1 MSEGPVNTIPGDRP
15 TADRRILRF
24 IAFGVV
30 VVLAVSGL
38 TARLFYLQITHV
50 DAFVQKATQNRTV
63 AQAIPSTRGLIYDR
77 SGNPL
82 VVNDPTYVIKI
93 RPADLPDTQRD
104 AVVAQLARLLN
115 MDPGDINASIDS
127 NPGSR
132 FDLVRVAQGVPR
144 GTADLIAEEGSQ
156 LPGVEV
162 AVETQ
167 RRYLDGTLLSQIV
180 GYTGPVDAR
189 ELAELK
195 ASGYL
200 SDDLI
205 GKTGV
210 EAQYE
215 SQLRGSYGSET
226 VERDAVGRKIQ
237 VLSTDKQ
244 PVPGDSLQLTID
256 TKEQELAL
264 KVVKWAMKTA
274 HLKSAV
280 MIVENPQ
287 TGEILAMVSTPT
299 YDNNAFANGISSKA
313 YSALIKDPNQPLLN
327 HAIAEQFPPGST
339 YKLVTGLG
347 VLADGKLG
355 PTERVAT
362 HPFVLVGNTRFW
374 DWNRRGFG
382 ALTILDGFG
391 NSSDTFFYQM
401 AQRLGITRLA
411 YWAHQLGFG
420 AKTGIDLP
428 GEAPGIV
435 PSEQWKQ
442 DTFGQPIQEGEVL
455 QAGIGQGYDTA
466 TPLQVLNAYSAVAN
480 GGTLYQPQVVRQI
493 LAPDGSIVRPFT
505 PKVIRKIKAPKEDIT
520 LMRLAARRVV
530 QIRHTYNLVDLP
542 LVVAGKTGTAEF
554 GVRDAQGR
562 LPFHEWFVGFVP
574 AHGDI
579 SKPDSQLAVIAF
591 AEDANTVGNV
601 ATEMVKYYLQLHYH
615 LKVDLRLNYLLKKG
629 NFYGGN

>member
-1 MSEGPVNTIPGDRP
+1 MSAIPGDRP
-15 TADRRILRF
+15 SADRRILRF
-24 IAFGVV
+24 IAFGIVV
-30 VVLAVSGL
+30 ILGISGL
-38 TARLFYLQITHV
+38 TARLFYLQINHV
-50 DAFVQKATQNRTV
+50 DAVAQQPAQTRTI

-77 SGNPL
+77 AGNPL
-82 VVNDPTYVIKI
+82 VVNDPSYAVKV
-93 RPADLPDTQRD
+93 RPADLPDTKRD
-104 AVVAQLARLLN
+104 AVVAQLATLLK
-115 MDPGDINASIDS
+115 MDPGDINAAIDS

-144 GTADLIAEEGSQ
+144 ATADLIAEEGSQ

-162 AVETQ
+162 SVETQ
-167 RRYLDGTLLSQIV
+167 RRYLDGTLMSQLV
-180 GYTGPVDAR
+180 GYTGPIDAK
-189 ELAELK
+189 ELAALK
-195 ASGYL
+195 TTGYL
-200 SDDLI
+200 PDDLI

-215 SQLRGSYGSET
+215 SALRGTYGSET
-226 VERDAVGRKIQ
+226 VELDAVGRKIQ
-237 VLSTDKQ
+237 VLATDQQ
-244 PVPGDSLQLTID
+244 PKPGDSLQLTID
-256 TKEQELAL
+256 TKEQQLAL
-264 KVVKWAMKTA
+264 KAVQWAMKEA

-347 VLADGKLG
+347 VLADNKLG
-355 PTERVAT
+355 ETERVQT
-362 HPFVLVGNTRFW
+362 KPFVLVGNTRFW

-420 AKTGIDLP
+420 ARSGIDLP
-428 GEAPGIV
+428 GETPGIV

-466 TPLQVLNAYSAVAN
+466 TPLQVLNAYSAIAN

-493 LAPDGSIVRPFT
+493 LGPDGSVVRPFT
-505 PKVIRKIKAPKEDIT
+505 PKVIRKIKAPKADIT

-530 QIRHTYNLVDLP
+530 EIRHTYNLIDEPIVI
-542 LVVAGKTGTAEF
+542 AGKTGTAEF
-554 GVRDAQGR
+554 GVRDSKGR

-574 AHGDI
+574 AHGDV

-615 LKVDLRLNYLLKKG
+615 LKVDLRLDYLLRKG